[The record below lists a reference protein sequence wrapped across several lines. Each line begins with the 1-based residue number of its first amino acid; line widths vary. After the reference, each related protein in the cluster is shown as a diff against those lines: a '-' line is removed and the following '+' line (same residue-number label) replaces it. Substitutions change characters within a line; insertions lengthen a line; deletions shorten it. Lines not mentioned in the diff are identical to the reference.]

1 MKPSTKTWIDIAD
14 RPSLHLFNPGYEPGL
29 LPGRKRYMAPKNV
42 CRMREELA
50 LLPLWYAEEDDYVWI
65 EHSGSLDFLTG
76 LPAECFRR
84 ATPVSRRDWEG
95 ETPLPPLQAAPWGL
109 SPQTLRMLEE
119 LSEVPGRDLFVP
131 SWQET
136 YATLAKRQTAALC
149 LDKMRQ
155 QATRLLPETP
165 CFLSSMEELEEY
177 ITTHTP
183 PFVLKMPLSSSGRGL
198 LRLDDTIPEKEGEW
212 IRGALRKQGGISIE
226 KRFQKVRDFALEYRL
241 DASGGIVYHG
251 ISFFETAGWKT
262 YCGNLLAG
270 QAEMEEQVAMLV
282 GKEAFEEIKAITP
295 EVLQEVFGGVYT
307 GYLGVDMMV
316 YADEQGDFHIHPCVE
331 INMRY
336 TMGLVAIRLFER
348 LIDPSAKG
356 VFRVVYEK
364 NAFRRHQ
371 EMEHSFPLKWK
382 SGRILSGYLPLTPVI
397 SSTRYRAFV
406 LISPSR

>member
-29 LPGRKRYMAPKNV
+29 LPGNQHYMAPKNV

-65 EHSGSLDFLTG
+65 EHSGSLDFLAG
-76 LPAECFRR
+76 VPAECFRR

-95 ETPLPPLQAAPWGL
+95 ETSLPPLQAAPWGL
-109 SPQTLRMLEE
+109 SPQSICFLEE
-119 LSEVPGRDLFVP
+119 LSEVPGRDLIVP
-131 SWQET
+131 PWQEA
-136 YATLAKRQTAALC
+136 YATLAKRQTAAHC

-155 QATRLLPETP
+155 RARQPLPEAP
-165 CFLSSMEELEEY
+165 CFLSSVEELKAY

-212 IRGALRKQGGISIE
+212 INGALRKQGSLSIE
-226 KRFQKVRDFALEYRL
+226 KRYQKVRDFALEYQL
-241 DASGGIVYHG
+241 DARGDIVYHG
-251 ISFFETAGWKT
+251 ISLFETAGWKT

-270 QAEMEEQVAMLV
+270 QAEMEGEIADLV
-282 GKEAFEEIKAITP
+282 GKEALEEIKTITP
-295 EVLQEVFGGVYT
+295 EVLQELFGGLYT

-316 YADEQGDFHIHPCVE
+316 YTDEEGHQRIHPCVE

-336 TMGLVAIRLFER
+336 TMGMVAIRLAER
-348 LIDPSAKG
+348 LVDPSAKG
-356 VFRVVYEK
+356 VFQVVYEPDAWRK
-364 NAFRRHQ
+364 HQ
-371 EMEHSFPLKWK
+371 EMEKTHSPIFRNGKLCK
-382 SGRILSGYLPLTPVI
+382 GYLSLCPVG
-397 SSTRYRAFV
+397 SNTHYRAFV
-406 LISPSR
+406 LLANS